1 MSSFSPRRAALC
13 LALLLAG
20 IIPTAGVLAERT
32 VITPPAFTGLLT
44 NPGIGVASF
53 HDGYGQKPSLQE
65 YPDTG
70 FEYDRFY
77 WSDLEPEEGV
87 YNFAPIDHAFSVAAQ
102 HQPAMNVGLRI
113 MALDE
118 PQSGSKIPAWLIKKG
133 IQGQWVE
140 NGKTFVPDLSDPTF
154 IAYAQKLLN
163 ALGARYDGNPEL
175 AFVDIGMVGSW
186 GEWHNSNFPDVAP
199 LMEKYTP

>member
-1 MSSFSPRRAALC
+1 MSSFSLRRAAL
-13 LALLLAG
+13 LVALLLAG
-20 IIPTAGVLAERT
+20 VIPSAAVLAERT

-53 HDGYGQKPSLQE
+53 HDGYGQKPSLKE

-87 YNFAPIDHAFSVAAQ
+87 YDFAPIDRAFSVAAR
-102 HQPAMNVGLRI
+102 HQPAMNVGLRF

-133 IQGQWVE
+133 IQE
-140 NGKTFVPDLSDPTF
+140 
-154 IAYAQKLLN
+154 
-163 ALGARYDGNPEL
+163 
-175 AFVDIGMVGSW
+175 IGRASCRERV
-186 GEWHNSNFPDVAP
+186 
-199 LMEKYTP
+199 

>member
-1 MSSFSPRRAALC
+1 MVMARSP
-13 LALLLAG
+13 
-20 IIPTAGVLAERT
+20 
-32 VITPPAFTGLLT
+32 
-44 NPGIGVASF
+44 
-53 HDGYGQKPSLQE
+53 LQE

-118 PQSGSKIPAWLIKKG
+118 PQSGSKIPAWLIKKAFRDNGSKMAKPLSRISAIRLLSPMRKSCLTPSARVMTVIRSWRLSISAWWVRGVNG
-133 IQGQWVE
+133 I
-140 NGKTFVPDLSDPTF
+140 
-154 IAYAQKLLN
+154 
-163 ALGARYDGNPEL
+163 
-175 AFVDIGMVGSW
+175 
-186 GEWHNSNFPDVAP
+186 
-199 LMEKYTP
+199 TPISLTSRR